1 MGNAIISFTILFSM
15 ALGLQA
21 PWQVNDIS
29 FATEFGRLGAGMKY
43 LRNELH
49 FNLVDVGNGS
59 IGLEWANR

>member
-1 MGNAIISFTILFSM
+1 MGNAIVSAAMLFSM

-29 FATEFGRLGAGMKY
+29 FAAKLGRWDICMTY

-49 FNLVDVGNGS
+49 INLADVRNGS
-59 IGLEWANR
+59 IELAWANR